1 MENKSYPQPKVD
13 LRIDSVARIG
23 FDELLEKIST
33 LLPEGPYLYDPDY
46 YTDQSMDLRITEV
59 IRERLFLEL

>member
-33 LLPEGPYLYDPDY
+33 LLPEGPYLY

>member
-23 FDELLEKIST
+23 FDALLEQIAS
-33 LLPEGPYLYDPDY
+33 LLPEGPYLYDPEF
-46 YTDQSMDLRITEV
+46 YTDQSMELRITEV